1 MAIAYNIID
10 IRGKASENVIA
21 EILFQNKTISEG
33 YVTFE
38 EEVKNEVIFTEG
50 STSVAMQAYTSGAP
64 SSSGTLTNFDVSI
77 TPTKYM
83 YYQTFDPNTLRASR
97 YKRDM
102 KPGAWEVLSSEF
114 ERVVI
119 GGMYADKIS
128 YDAEFQYW
136 SGITSAQQTAI
147 AALTAGTAN
156 TSIGADEKTVAAAL
170 TAGQFNGVV
179 ASMMYNAWNSSLTAG
194 VGTRLKVDG
203 VVVTASNIQTETEK
217 VYTAIPA
224 AVLASATQPV
234 IYMPHVNKQFINSN
248 NNVVTNY
255 KNAFIVTNG
264 EYFYNDVK
272 IVFVPMPANTM
283 IAAPKEH
290 LFWVTDLTSDINKV
304 EINKVGLNQDLMFI
318 KHVGTIAPYVANQ
331 AFNVLYCGS

>member
-50 STSVAMQAYTSGAP
+50 STSVSMQAYTSGAP
-64 SSSGTLTNFDVSI
+64 TSAGDLNTFDVSI

-83 YYQTFDPNTLRASR
+83 YYQTFDPNTLRPSR
-97 YKRDM
+97 FKRDM
-102 KPGAWEVLSSEF
+102 KPGAWEVLSTEF

-128 YDAEFQYW
+128 YDSELKYW
-136 SGITSAQQTAI
+136 SGITSTQKSAI

-170 TAGQFNGVV
+170 PAGEINGVV
-179 ASMMYNAWNSSLTAG
+179 ASMMYNSWNSTLTAG
-194 VGTRLKVDG
+194 VGARIKVDG
-203 VVVTASNIQTETEK
+203 VVVTVANIQAEVEN
-217 VYTAIPA
+217 VYKAIPA
-224 AVLASATQPV
+224 ELLASATQPV
-234 IYMPHVNKQFINSN
+234 IYMPHVNKQFINSHN
-248 NNVVTNY
+248 KIVTNY
-255 KNAFIVTNG
+255 KNAFDVSGNK
-264 EYFYNDVK
+264 YYYNDVE
-272 IVFVPMPANTM
+272 IIFVPMPANTM

-318 KHVGTIAPYVANQ
+318 KHVGTLACYVANQ
-331 AFNVLYCGS
+331 KYNVLYCGS